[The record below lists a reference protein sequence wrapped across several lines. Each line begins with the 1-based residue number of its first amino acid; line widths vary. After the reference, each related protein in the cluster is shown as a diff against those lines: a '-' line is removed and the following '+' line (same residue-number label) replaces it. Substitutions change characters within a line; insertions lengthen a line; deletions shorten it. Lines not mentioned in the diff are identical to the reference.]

1 MTSGDEGKL
10 FAGLPEHPAPER
22 TYQDKPR
29 LRMAERRQ
37 VELRAICL
45 DDLVPTDHRVRM
57 VWNFVEG
64 LDVSALVAAVK
75 AVEGRPGH
83 PPADPRILLALWLY
97 ATADGVGSARELAR
111 LCDEHIAYQWLCG
124 GVGMNAKTLADFRV
138 GHGEVLERLLVDSF
152 TALVRAGVASLGR
165 VAQDG
170 MRVRAAAGAASFRRQ
185 ATLQECRRQAEAAMR
200 DLRAELE
207 RDPAT
212 ASRRQAAA
220 RQRAA
225 ADRERRIREALAVTE
240 DLRVEEV
247 EKARKAT
254 ERAAEAARE
263 EPAGAAPP
271 GKRVK
276 DKRPKEP
283 RGSTTDPQA
292 RVMKMADG
300 GFRPAYNVQFACDT
314 TSGAIAKVSVDN
326 VGSDMGKM
334 APMSEALAD
343 DYGQR
348 PRQHLADGGFAKLA
362 DITALAQ
369 AGVETFLPV
378 PTPRNAERDRYA
390 PLPGDPPEVA
400 AWRERMNTDDAKAIY
415 KERASTVECANA
427 QARNH
432 GLTRFLVRGLEA
444 VTATALWHALAQNM
458 FCTWRLVAA

>member
-1 MTSGDEGKL
+1 
-10 FAGLPEHPAPER
+10 
-22 TYQDKPR
+22 
-29 LRMAERRQ
+29 
-37 VELRAICL
+37 
-45 DDLVPTDHRVRM
+45 M

-152 TALVRAGVASLGR
+152 TALVRAGVASLDR

-185 ATLQECRRQAEAAMR
+185 ATLQECRRQAEAAVR

-225 ADRERRIREALAVTE
+225 ADRERRVREALAVTE
-240 DLRVEEV
+240 DLRAEEA
-247 EKARKAT
+247 EKARKAA

-263 EPAGAAPP
+263 EPAGPAPP
-271 GKRVK
+271 GKRAK

-334 APMSEALAD
+334 APMSEALAG

>member
-37 VELRAICL
+37 VELRAVCL
-45 DDLVPTDHRVRM
+45 DDLVPADHRVRM
-57 VWNFVEG
+57 VWTFVEG

-152 TALVRAGVASLGR
+152 TALVRAGVASLDR

-220 RQRAA
+220 
-225 ADRERRIREALAVTE
+225 DRERRRIASGGS
-240 DLRVEEV
+240 
-247 EKARKAT
+247 ARRWRSPKT
-254 ERAAEAARE
+254 CGPKRRKKPARRRNGR
-263 EPAGAAPP
+263 PKPP
-271 GKRVK
+271 GR
-276 DKRPKEP
+276 
-283 RGSTTDPQA
+283 S
-292 RVMKMADG
+292 
-300 GFRPAYNVQFACDT
+300 RPARRRLG
-314 TSGAIAKVSVDN
+314 SG
-326 VGSDMGKM
+326 
-334 APMSEALAD
+334 
-343 DYGQR
+343 
-348 PRQHLADGGFAKLA
+348 
-362 DITALAQ
+362 
-369 AGVETFLPV
+369 
-378 PTPRNAERDRYA
+378 
-390 PLPGDPPEVA
+390 
-400 AWRERMNTDDAKAIY
+400 
-415 KERASTVECANA
+415 
-427 QARNH
+427 
-432 GLTRFLVRGLEA
+432 
-444 VTATALWHALAQNM
+444 
-458 FCTWRLVAA
+458 

>member
-1 MTSGDEGKL
+1 M
-10 FAGLPEHPAPER
+10 
-22 TYQDKPR
+22 
-29 LRMAERRQ
+29 
-37 VELRAICL
+37 
-45 DDLVPTDHRVRM
+45 
-57 VWNFVEG
+57 
-64 LDVSALVAAVK
+64 
-75 AVEGRPGH
+75 
-83 PPADPRILLALWLY
+83 
-97 ATADGVGSARELAR
+97 
-111 LCDEHIAYQWLCG
+111 
-124 GVGMNAKTLADFRV
+124 
-138 GHGEVLERLLVDSF
+138 
-152 TALVRAGVASLGR
+152 
-165 VAQDG
+165 
-170 MRVRAAAGAASFRRQ
+170 
-185 ATLQECRRQAEAAMR
+185 
-200 DLRAELE
+200 
-207 RDPAT
+207 
-212 ASRRQAAA
+212 
-220 RQRAA
+220 
-225 ADRERRIREALAVTE
+225 
-240 DLRVEEV
+240 
-247 EKARKAT
+247 
-254 ERAAEAARE
+254 
-263 EPAGAAPP
+263 
-271 GKRVK
+271 K

-334 APMSEALAD
+334 ASMSEALAD

-378 PTPRNAERDRYA
+378 PTPRNTERDRYA
-390 PLPGDPPEVA
+390 PLPGDPPEGA

>member
-57 VWNFVEG
+57 VWTFVEG

-138 GHGEVLERLLVDSF
+138 GHGEVLEQLLVDSF
-152 TALVRAGVASLGR
+152 TALVRAGVASLDR

-185 ATLQECRRQAEAAMR
+185 ATLQECRRQAEAAVR

-225 ADRERRIREALAVTE
+225 ADRERRVREALTE
-240 DLRVEEV
+240 DLRAEEA
-247 EKARKAT
+247 EKRRRN
-254 ERAAEAARE
+254 E
-263 EPAGAAPP
+263 
-271 GKRVK
+271 
-276 DKRPKEP
+276 RPKPP
-283 RGSTTDPQA
+283 RRS
-292 RVMKMADG
+292 
-300 GFRPAYNVQFACDT
+300 RPARRRPGSGRR
-314 TSGAIAKVSVDN
+314 TSRSRGARPPIPRP
-326 VGSDMGKM
+326 GS
-334 APMSEALAD
+334 
-343 DYGQR
+343 
-348 PRQHLADGGFAKLA
+348 
-362 DITALAQ
+362 
-369 AGVETFLPV
+369 
-378 PTPRNAERDRYA
+378 
-390 PLPGDPPEVA
+390 
-400 AWRERMNTDDAKAIY
+400 
-415 KERASTVECANA
+415 
-427 QARNH
+427 
-432 GLTRFLVRGLEA
+432 
-444 VTATALWHALAQNM
+444 
-458 FCTWRLVAA
+458 

>member
-57 VWNFVEG
+57 VWTFVEG

-138 GHGEVLERLLVDSF
+138 GHGEVLEQLLVDSF
-152 TALVRAGVASLGR
+152 TALVRAGVASLDR

-225 ADRERRIREALAVTE
+225 ADRERRVREALAVTE
-240 DLRVEEV
+240 NLRADEA